1 MEIMFKE
8 LDNKQIEYILK
19 GNYEIENYNN
29 RKKIH

>member
-19 GNYEIENYNN
+19 GNSEIEKKF